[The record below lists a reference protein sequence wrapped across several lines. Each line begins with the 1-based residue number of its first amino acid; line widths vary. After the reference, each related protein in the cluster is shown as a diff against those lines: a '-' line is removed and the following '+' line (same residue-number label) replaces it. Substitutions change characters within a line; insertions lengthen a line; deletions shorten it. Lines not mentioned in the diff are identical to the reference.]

1 MKRKERHHLKENEL
15 AESLLAAR
23 NFVETNQRRMTTLTV
38 VVLLI
43 VILGGGALLLRQRSV
58 AQANGLLGEAMSALN
73 ARVVPATPQEG
84 AKPGEL
90 PPAATMGATGS
101 FSTEEAKLTAAI
113 PKLKAAAD
121 AYPDSRAGITARYML
136 ASTLAS
142 LGRNE
147 EAMQAFDEVMARSG
161 ARGVYGRVA
170 RLGKAQA
177 QASAGQLD
185 PAIAALKELAADTD
199 SDLPADAV
207 LMELANAYQAKGLT
221 EEARRTYD
229 QVIEQHPTS
238 PYVVEAKRLSEQ
250 LKG

>member
-23 NFVETNQRRMTTLTV
+23 SFVETNRSRVTTISI

-43 VILGGGALLLRQRSV
+43 LVLGGGALVMRQRS
-58 AQANGLLGEAMSALN
+58 AARANGLLGEAISALN
-73 ARVVPATPQEG
+73 ARVVPATVQEG
-84 AKPGEL
+84 AKPGDL

-101 FSTEEAKLTAAI
+101 FATEEAKLTAAL

-121 AYPDSRAGITARYML
+121 TYPDSQAGITARYML

-142 LGRNE
+142 LGKNE
-147 EAMQAFDEVMARSG
+147 EAMQAFDEVLARSG
-161 ARGVYGRVA
+161 EGGLYGRVA

-185 PAIAALKELAADTD
+185 PAIATLKGLATD
-199 SDLPADAV
+199 SESDLPADAV
-207 LMELANAYQAKGLT
+207 LMELAGAYQAKGLT
-221 EEARRTYD
+221 EEARKTYE
-229 QVIEQHPTS
+229 QIIEQHPTS
-238 PYVVEAKRLSEQ
+238 PYVPEAKRLTEQ